1 LDENKIDKDYLK
13 SEDFL
18 SFVELLFKQVISE
31 AKGKKREMCQSALKN
46 ASLIKFKEF
55 DKELLLNLLIN
66 APLFYLQLLKDCK
79 KVAGS
84 GDTIYLSKLYKI
96 REDFKP
102 QEGKRLINHLF
113 YLSSLGLLNREIN
126 VNVDGTAQEGY
137 LNADA
142 ETENLFTITGLAKD
156 LLCFIE
162 SNN

>member
-1 LDENKIDKDYLK
+1 MDENKIDKDYLK

-55 DKELLLNLLIN
+55 DKELLLNLLMN

-79 KVAGS
+79 KAAGS

-102 QEGKRLINHLF
+102 QEG
-113 YLSSLGLLNREIN
+113 
-126 VNVDGTAQEGY
+126 Y

-142 ETENLFTITGLAKD
+142 ETGNLFTITGLAKD